1 MKKYVTSIVILIVM
15 FMLLFAV
22 SLLLDLQFI
31 QDRVVRQITVYVLMI
46 LIVLISFKLDK
57 DIS

>member
-1 MKKYVTSIVILIVM
+1 MRKYITSIVILIVM
-15 FMLLFAV
+15 FLLLFSV